1 MNRWLAGAAI
11 GAMTAALSGCY
22 VSPGYSYVRG
32 GYGGDAYYGR
42 ATTVYDDGY
51 AAYPYDYGY
60 GGYYGYP
67 GGVSVGVGTVWY
79 GGGYRHRGYR
89 DWPRGGYRGGG
100 WHGDYH
106 GGGYHGGHGW
116 GGRGPGGW
124 HGGGQSGGHSGGH
137 DYHGGHDR
145 H

>member
-1 MNRWLAGAAI
+1 MKRKISLLGMVVAAVS
-11 GAMTAALSGCY
+11 LSGCY
-22 VSPGYSYVRG
+22 YDPGYSYVRG

-89 DWPRGGYRGGG
+89 DWPRGGYRGG
-100 WHGDYH
+100 WHGGYH